1 MAVPLKTQ
9 ATLEFAQLMLKKP
22 TPEQILAFHP
32 SAEVAERV
40 YELIYNDREGLLTE
54 EESQELDDYMALERI
69 MRSLKLEARRQ
80 LEQQAS

>member
-9 ATLEFAQLMLKKP
+9 ATLEFAQFMLKKP

-32 SAEVAERV
+32 STEVAERV
-40 YELIYNDREGLLTE
+40 YELIYTDREGFLTE